1 MIKNLKMKTA
11 LTSVITILTILSITL
26 LYATTQSGMTSL
38 MKTSAQSSM
47 KSSLNSQ
54 TTLIGEY
61 VAHQEDLLRE
71 FSVSPVIADY
81 LKDINNKDKQQK
93 AQQYTESYYK
103 GLDNWEGL
111 YVGEWNTHVVTH
123 SNPKVVGMTTRKGD
137 SLKQLQDAMTSAKGL
152 YDAGIIISPASK
164 N

>member
-1 MIKNLKMKTA
+1 MIKNLKMKTV

-81 LKDINNKDKQQK
+81 LKDISNKHSNIQK
-93 AQQYTESYYK
+93 AIIK
-103 GLDNWEGL
+103 DWIIGKVFMLVNG
-111 YVGEWNTHVVTH
+111 TH
-123 SNPKVVGMTTRKGD
+123 M
-137 SLKQLQDAMTSAKGL
+137 L
-152 YDAGIIISPASK
+152 
-164 N
+164 